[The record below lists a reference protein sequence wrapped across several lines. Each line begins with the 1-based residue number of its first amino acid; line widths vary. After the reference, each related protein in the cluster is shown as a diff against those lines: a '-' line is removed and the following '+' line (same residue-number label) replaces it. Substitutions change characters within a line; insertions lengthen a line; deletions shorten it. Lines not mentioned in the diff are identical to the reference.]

1 MDTKAH
7 WNAVYTTKS
16 ADSVSWFQ
24 PHASR
29 SLHIIQQINIEKTA
43 KIIDVGGGASTLV
56 DSLLENDFVNVT
68 VMDIS
73 GAALNAVKKR
83 LGDTSKKVQWIEGNV
98 LHFLLPMQGIDL
110 WHDRAVFHFLI
121 EGADRRSYVE
131 TVLDCVKLGG
141 HMIIA
146 TFSENGPEQCSGLPV
161 RRYSPST
168 LHAELGAQF
177 ELLGHEEESHQTPI
191 GKMQSFIYCHFK
203 RIN

>member
-83 LGDTSKKVQWIEGNV
+83 LGDTSKK
-98 LHFLLPMQGIDL
+98 
-110 WHDRAVFHFLI
+110 
-121 EGADRRSYVE
+121 
-131 TVLDCVKLGG
+131 
-141 HMIIA
+141 
-146 TFSENGPEQCSGLPV
+146 
-161 RRYSPST
+161 
-168 LHAELGAQF
+168 
-177 ELLGHEEESHQTPI
+177 
-191 GKMQSFIYCHFK
+191 
-203 RIN
+203 